1 VATVADRS
9 VAEIAADRSAA
20 EIAVADGDFSWPCR
34 DSAAWSAGSE
44 GL

>member
-20 EIAVADGDFSWPCR
+20 EIAVADGDFS
-34 DSAAWSAGSE
+34 
-44 GL
+44 